1 MSEYNTE
8 QKRMLWSFLC
18 SNCEISYTAEELVD
32 GLRELYGADAPG
44 KSTVY
49 RLLPRLVEEGQV
61 KRLVKGRGRS
71 FVYQGV
77 RGEDCR
83 CHLHM
88 KCMSCGKLFHLDE
101 SVSDELLSRIRKN
114 TDFSV
119 NEEETVLFGKCG
131 SCS

>member
-18 SNCEISYTAEELVD
+18 SKSENSYTAEELVA
-32 GLRELYGADAPG
+32 ELNGIYGEAAPG

-49 RLLPRLVEEGQV
+49 RLLSRLVDEGRV
-61 KRLVKGRGRS
+61 KRLVKGHGRS

-77 RGEDCR
+77 RDEDCR

-88 KCMSCGKLFHLDE
+88 KCMDCGKLFHLDGK
-101 SVSDELLSRIRKN
+101 VSDELLARIRKN

-131 SCS
+131 SCK